1 MEKILVINT
10 GGTFNKR
17 YNPLTGELEV
27 DKEGQAVTILAEK
40 WKHSFELLNIIGK
53 DSLEMT
59 GHDRLELLATI
70 HQSEQRKILV
80 VHGTDTID
88 VTAAYLADAEPQK
101 QIILTGAMVPFSIDP
116 TEASANFASA
126 YTALQ
131 YMEKDGIFIAMHG
144 LIAPYN
150 QIAKD
155 RKAGCFVP
163 LH

>member
-70 HQSEQRKILV
+70 HQSEQRNRSICQFCFCLYCTSI
-80 VHGTDTID
+80 HGKRWYFYCH
-88 VTAAYLADAEPQK
+88 ARSHCSL
-101 QIILTGAMVPFSIDP
+101 
-116 TEASANFASA
+116 
-126 YTALQ
+126 
-131 YMEKDGIFIAMHG
+131 
-144 LIAPYN
+144 
-150 QIAKD
+150 
-155 RKAGCFVP
+155 
-163 LH
+163 